1 MTGGTDGLGLAA
13 LKEWLKNG
21 HKVLLLARNPSKC
34 TVTSDKLE
42 IISCDLASLK
52 SMKKAVDVINEKIDA
67 IDALV
72 HNAGMWAFSFAET
85 EDGVEQTLQ
94 VNVLAPIWLTN
105 ALTPLLLNAP
115 SPRVITSAS
124 GLHQGEINFDDIEFR
139 NSFSGF
145 KAYRQSKLAV
155 IVWTR
160 YMARKE
166 TRIFW
171 ATQHPGVVNTQLVR
185 DGGWL
190 ANLFF
195 RLFGK
200 SPEKGAETLVHLVES
215 SLDSLD
221 TGEYYKNKRKAKTD
235 TLASYDLRSG
245 PKLIKLLERMD

>member
-1 MTGGTDGLGLAA
+1 MTGGTDGLGRAA
-13 LKEWLKNG
+13 LQKWLESG
-21 HKVLLLARNPSKC
+21 HNVLLLARNPSKN
-34 TVTSDKLE
+34 TIESDRLQVVP
-42 IISCDLASLK
+42 CDLSSLS
-52 SMKKAVDVINEKIDA
+52 SMKQAVNAVKASTDS

-94 VNVLAPIWLTN
+94 VNVLAPIWLTS
-105 ALTPLLLNAP
+105 ALTPLLLKAP
-115 SPRVITSAS
+115 APRVISSAS
-124 GLHQGEINFDDIEFR
+124 GLHQGSINFEDIEYR
-139 NSFSGF
+139 SSFSGF
-145 KAYRQSKLAV
+145 KAYRQSKLAI

-160 YMARKE
+160 YMSRKE
-166 TRIFW
+166 PRIFW

-190 ANLFF
+190 ANAFF

-215 SLDSLD
+215 PLENLE

-235 TLASYDLRSG
+235 TLASYDLRSA
-245 PKLIKLLERMD
+245 PKLIALTEKLS